1 MKRFILDFPLTCLCI
16 AGIWVLCLIPIPETP
31 LSDVPLIDKW
41 THFVMYGALVLL
53 SMIEYLRHRRASRP
67 FTMFAFVMF
76 FWIAPILMGGL
87 IELAQAYLTGGNRSG
102 DPMDFVADSVGVVLG
117 NAIGW
122 PISVLHKRY
131 QKKRAK
137 KNSEPVP
144 QNTVS

>member
-53 SMIEYLRHRRASRP
+53 SMIEYLRHRRAARP
-67 FTMFAFVMF
+67 FTTFGFGMF

-144 QNTVS
+144 HNTVS